1 MQDMQLLR
9 LALALMGLLGFLAL
23 LLTAVH
29 LARQGQPVWA
39 SLTGGGALV
48 VGIAGLY
55 KLLSLLGVSA

>member
-1 MQDMQLLR
+1 MDGQVFLLG
-9 LALALMGLLGFLAL
+9 LALVGLVGFVAL
-23 LLTAVH
+23 LVTTVQ

-55 KLLSLLGVSA
+55 RLLTLLGVST